1 MPTIVRQERR
11 SFASKRHNNDAEQLK
26 ESSKNWKL
34 ENGQRSVQIIDL
46 TEKDDEDDEEE
57 EDDEDDD
64 EGDED
69 EEEDDEENEDKDSFN
84 SSDDDND
91 DINVEHQRAIYEAIV
106 RDRETS
112 EQKRPAGRKLPPG
125 EVHETKRP
133 TLNYLPRSSQRNR
146 EVISLLVSSSPAKTP
161 VPYHAEFTVPAVPAF
176 QLSNAQNAS
185 LPEDFGNETY
195 SLEEYQDML
204 SQIEVKTNATIE
216 DVENGSLV
224 TKSNNSMSKENTMDQ
239 DKAMYG
245 RTKNE
250 LAELLFRDIFNLKYW
265 HVFVDIG
272 HGIGTLCLHAAMTR
286 GCESRGIEVCN
297 DRNILAKDVYL
308 EEMKLLHQTRKYD
321 RRFAKVDFRH
331 GKLEDPE
338 QRNFILEGDKIF
350 CNNFNDV
357 FGCRSQHKVSYSPN
371 TYIAGLFCQMTHMAE
386 MATLCRLDLPPTKEK
401 VNLHRVQH
409 GLPERDDAS
418 FFDMKTFVDKG
429 GDDKLSFTRNP
440 FKIYKYTRITRESQW
455 YCWKPS
461 CPNSS
466 TPIKAWKYIE
476 LTRAGG
482 RVEQRVVP
490 VTDCDKCNARNKPS
504 RDRTKTSRYGFDSDN
519 ENGDL

>member
-1 MPTIVRQERR
+1 MVQRERR
-11 SFASKRHNNDAEQLK
+11 SFASKRHNADAEQLK
-26 ESSKNWKL
+26 ESSKKWKPV
-34 ENGQRSVQIIDL
+34 NGQRSVLVIDL
-46 TEKDDEDDEEE
+46 TENDEEDDDDDDED
-57 EDDEDDD
+57 
-64 EGDED
+64 
-69 EEEDDEENEDKDSFN
+69 SFC
-84 SSDDDND
+84 SSDDDD
-91 DINVEHQRAIYEAIV
+91 DDVDIEQQRAIYEAIV

-112 EQKRPAGRKLPPG
+112 QQKPSAGWKQPSCEAQER
-125 EVHETKRP
+125 KRP
-133 TLNYLPRSSQRNR
+133 TLDHLPRSIQGNR
-146 EVISLLVSSSPAKTP
+146 DIESPLLPSSTSKIPAPSHT
-161 VPYHAEFTVPAVPAF
+161 EFTVPVESALLLNSADNS
-176 QLSNAQNAS
+176 L

-224 TKSNNSMSKENTMDQ
+224 TKSNNSMSKENTTDQ

-250 LAELLFRDIFNLKYW
+250 LAELLFRDIFDLKYW

-308 EEMKLLHQTRKYD
+308 EEMKLLHQARKYD

-338 QRNFILEGDKIF
+338 QRDFILEGDKIF

-371 TYIAGLFCQMTHMAE
+371 TYIAGLFCQMIQMAE
-386 MATLCRLDLPPTKEK
+386 MATLCQLDLPPTKEK
-401 VNLHRVQH
+401 VNAHRVQH

-418 FFDMKTFVDKG
+418 FFDMETFIDKG

-440 FKIYKYTRITRESQW
+440 FKIYKYTRITKESQW
-455 YCWKPS
+455 YCWKPN

-490 VTDCDKCNARNKPS
+490 VPDCDKCNARNKPS
-504 RDRTKTSRYGFDSDN
+504 RDRCKTARYGFDKYN

>member
-1 MPTIVRQERR
+1 MPKTLH
-11 SFASKRHNNDAEQLK
+11 FLK
-26 ESSKNWKL
+26 
-34 ENGQRSVQIIDL
+34 
-46 TEKDDEDDEEE
+46 
-57 EDDEDDD
+57 
-64 EGDED
+64 
-69 EEEDDEENEDKDSFN
+69 
-84 SSDDDND
+84 
-91 DINVEHQRAIYEAIV
+91 
-106 RDRETS
+106 
-112 EQKRPAGRKLPPG
+112 
-125 EVHETKRP
+125 
-133 TLNYLPRSSQRNR
+133 TL
-146 EVISLLVSSSPAKTP
+146 
-161 VPYHAEFTVPAVPAF
+161 
-176 QLSNAQNAS
+176 
-185 LPEDFGNETY
+185 DETY

-357 FGCRSQHKVSYSPN
+357 FGCRSQ
-371 TYIAGLFCQMTHMAE
+371 IG
-386 MATLCRLDLPPTKEK
+386 
-401 VNLHRVQH
+401 
-409 GLPERDDAS
+409 
-418 FFDMKTFVDKG
+418 
-429 GDDKLSFTRNP
+429 
-440 FKIYKYTRITRESQW
+440 
-455 YCWKPS
+455 
-461 CPNSS
+461 
-466 TPIKAWKYIE
+466 
-476 LTRAGG
+476 RAH
-482 RVEQRVVP
+482 V
-490 VTDCDKCNARNKPS
+490 
-504 RDRTKTSRYGFDSDN
+504 
-519 ENGDL
+519 